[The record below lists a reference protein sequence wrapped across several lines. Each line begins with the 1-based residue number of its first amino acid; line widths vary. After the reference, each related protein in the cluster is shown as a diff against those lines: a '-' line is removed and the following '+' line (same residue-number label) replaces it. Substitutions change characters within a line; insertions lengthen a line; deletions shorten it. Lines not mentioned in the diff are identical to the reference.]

1 MYYNID
7 IDIERRKILCQYQ
20 YLTRILQYFSVSVSI
35 FIFFVKHTLV
45 LLEVFVKIE
54 EQYFFKVL
62 INKTVALV
70 SSTSFPPLK
79 SLSEWAEEASGVL
92 NFIKILLINDSR
104 DFKNGTVKYWKYQYI
119 SIYFLILS
127 IDIDINEFSIKRYI
141 IDICRIKRYF
151 PIPKY

>member
-1 MYYNID
+1 MKKKVFYYS
-7 IDIERRKILCQYQ
+7 ELHFSKGTSFKI
-20 YLTRILQYFSVSVSI
+20 
-35 FIFFVKHTLV
+35 HT
-45 LLEVFVKIE
+45 
-54 EQYFFKVL
+54 
-62 INKTVALV
+62 LV

-79 SLSEWAEEASGVL
+79 SLSEWAEEALGVL
-92 NFIKILLINDSR
+92 NFMKTLLLNDLC

-141 IDICRIKRYF
+141 IDISRIKRYS

>member
-1 MYYNID
+1 LLKLRSNNFSKFSSP
-7 IDIERRKILCQYQ
+7 RQLC
-20 YLTRILQYFSVSVSI
+20 
-35 FIFFVKHTLV
+35 
-45 LLEVFVKIE
+45 
-54 EQYFFKVL
+54 
-62 INKTVALV
+62 LV

-79 SLSEWAEEASGVL
+79 SLSERAEEALGVL
-92 NFIKILLINDSR
+92 NFMKTLLINDSC

-127 IDIDINEFSIKRYI
+127 IDIDMNEFSIKRYI